1 MWSAVGL
8 DFTLLAVCPPDKL
21 SKISFKIFL
30 HPPVGEVFEV
40 KDEVL
45 AVPALLEEET
55 ERISLITSATPCIK
69 VFAKKLFVVAGAAA
83 TALATGVTA
92 ATAVAAFCVARVCTV
107 GKETTAVSVCV
118 FQL

>member
-1 MWSAVGL
+1 M
-8 DFTLLAVCPPDKL
+8 
-21 SKISFKIFL
+21 
-30 HPPVGEVFEV
+30 
-40 KDEVL
+40 L

-69 VFAKKLFVVAGAAA
+69 VFAKKLFVVAG
-83 TALATGVTA
+83 TA

-118 FQL
+118 FQLKNSQLPTVIAVVVSHILMGAASHTA